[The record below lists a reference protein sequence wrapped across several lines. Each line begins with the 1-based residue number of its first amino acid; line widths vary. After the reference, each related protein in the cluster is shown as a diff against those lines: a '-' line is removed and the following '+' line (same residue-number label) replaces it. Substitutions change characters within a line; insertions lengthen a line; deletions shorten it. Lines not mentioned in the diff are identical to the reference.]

1 MTSKNLDNAAV
12 ARLRI
17 VALQAE
23 TRLLPGARLNARA
36 PSDTAANLSTIIEN
50 SEATRSPLPSG
61 GLEVTI
67 FQ

>member
-1 MTSKNLDNAAV
+1 MTSKTVDNEAV

-17 VALQAE
+17 VALQAK
-23 TRLLPGARLNARA
+23 TRLLPGARLLARA

-50 SEATRSPLPSG
+50 SEATRSPLPAG
-61 GLEVTI
+61 GLGSF